1 MGMAVT
7 SAQNKAAVDAAVAAV
22 MDRFGGTGIEATSV
36 EHSTGKHASFLRIT
50 SSTRQWL
57 GLAKFLRFD
66 LGVNH
71 CSMVTGT
78 HFPDGP
84 EERGWEV
91 AYHFMRMPVK
101 NQAPGTC
108 VEYDAA
114 SLAGMEIP
122 LEVEVF
128 IPLAKGDSPEV
139 DSIQSI
145 WVGADWN
152 EKETWDLV
160 GIEFKGHKD
169 MMRVLNPHD
178 SPLGFH
184 PLQKQHKLR
193 YHDYNEMYDDPQ
205 GFKRKPTDSGLVK

>member
-108 VEYDAA
+108 VEHDAA

>member
-50 SSTRQWL
+50 STTRQWL

>member
-1 MGMAVT
+1 MGMAIT

-36 EHSTGKHASFLRIT
+36 EHSTGKHASFLRII
-50 SSTRQWL
+50 SPPRQWL

-78 HFPDGP
+78 HFPDGA

-101 NQAPGTC
+101 NQASGAC
-108 VEYDAA
+108 VEHDAA
-114 SLAGMEIP
+114 TLTGLEIP
-122 LEVEVF
+122 LEVEIF
-128 IPLAKGDSPEV
+128 IPLAKGDSPVV

-193 YHDYNEMYDDPQ
+193 YHDYNEMYDDAQ
-205 GFKRKPTDSGLVK
+205 GFERKPTDSGLVK

>member
-7 SAQNKAAVDAAVAAV
+7 SVQNKAAVDAAVAAV

-50 SSTRQWL
+50 STTRQWL

>member
-57 GLAKFLRFD
+57 GLAKFPRFD

-78 HFPDGP
+78 HFPDGS